1 MRMPIVVD
9 VDSRAYDLAAD
20 ALERQLRV
28 DFDEMRRHAAAHRE
42 AGTISVQYPAGK
54 VLDV

>member
-1 MRMPIVVD
+1 MPIVVD